1 MTRTPFLIRQRSFSR
16 FFYFLIVL
24 ELVIYFEGV
33 FFFGWTGGG
42 GEVSADTVLYMIEF
56 QSL

>member
-1 MTRTPFLIRQRSFSR
+1 M
-16 FFYFLIVL
+16 L

-33 FFFGWTGGG
+33 SFLDGQGEG
-42 GEVSADTVLYMIEF
+42 GEVSADIVLYMIEF